1 MFVLGWAAASVLSAA
16 VAWAAVGIVRDAVTD
31 RPSELSSGA
40 VAAAGTVS
48 GETTTPSDA
57 PSSGETGPTTGAPS
71 TDPPSI
77 VTTTTDAPSTTSAT
91 EPPETKTTT
100 PPPPPP
106 TTQPEDEWTTKS
118 YSMRGGTV
126 SIRYRQGEV
135 RLQGAVPAPGYEAD
149 IDHEGPDEVR
159 VTFDGDEHET
169 EFRARWRDGQ
179 LDVDIEQDD

>member
-1 MFVLGWAAASVLSAA
+1 
-16 VAWAAVGIVRDAVTD
+16 
-31 RPSELSSGA
+31 
-40 VAAAGTVS
+40 
-48 GETTTPSDA
+48 
-57 PSSGETGPTTGAPS
+57 
-71 TDPPSI
+71 
-77 VTTTTDAPSTTSAT
+77 
-91 EPPETKTTT
+91 
-100 PPPPPP
+100 
-106 TTQPEDEWTTKS
+106 
-118 YSMRGGTV
+118 MRGGTV